1 MHEAMVNNVS
11 TITSNNPVLIIGCGR
26 IGSAILSGLLD
37 NGLKKSAVSIVDPY
51 LDLIKIYNLYV
62 LNSQISDL

>member
-1 MHEAMVNNVS
+1 MHEAMVNNVT

-51 LDLIKIYNLYV
+51 LDLIKSKFKLEIESN
-62 LNSQISDL
+62 